1 MTRFAYCSDLHL
13 DFGSIVIDNDV
24 NADCLIL
31 AGDIIEFSAL
41 KIKSDLSFNYID
53 EFFKNI
59 SDQFKVVVWV
69 PGNHEYYGSSL
80 RYGIEYG
87 RKYLEANGWG
97 NIKIMNNESIELD
110 GIKIHASTL
119 WTDMNKGNPVTIQAV
134 GSGMN
139 DFVHIQTHINELEI
153 VLRPV
158 DVIKEHQASINF
170 LADSID
176 DDCIVVTHHAPLYQ
190 CNTYPSSELTHA
202 YCSDLSE
209 FILDRP
215 QIKHWVY
222 GHVHNRLDIDLDS
235 TKIMS
240 NCRGYKGYEKA
251 ADTFELKYFDWT
263 K

>member
-13 DFGSIVIDNDV
+13 DFGSLVIDNDV
-24 NADCLIL
+24 NADCLIM

-41 KIKSDLSFNYID
+41 SVKHELSYSHID

-59 SDQFKVVVWV
+59 SDQFDTVVWV

-80 RYGIEYG
+80 RHGIEMG
-87 RKYLEANGWG
+87 RKYIETNGWG
-97 NIKIMNNESIELD
+97 NIKILNNQSLD
-110 GIKIHASTL
+110 VNGVKIHGSTL
-119 WTDMNKGNPVTIQAV
+119 WTSMNKSNPVTMQAV

-139 DFVHIQTHINELEI
+139 DYVHIQTHINDLEI

-158 DVIKEHQASINF
+158 DTLEEHRKSLMYLDQAIK
-170 LADSID
+170 
-176 DDCIVVTHHAPLYQ
+176 DDCIVVSHHAPLYQ
-190 CNTYPSSELTHA
+190 CNTYPISELTHA
-202 YCSDLSE
+202 YCSDLSD

-215 QIKHWVY
+215 QIKQWVF
-222 GHVHNRLDIDLDS
+222 GHVHDVLDIDCGS

-251 ADTFELKYFDWT
+251 ADKFEIRYFDWN
-263 K
+263 